1 MMIVSPGLFK
11 HPSRCFRSYSIVG
24 VGLLGTFTYC
34 HKYKI
39 NRVSFSSFIPSYY
52 HCRATLSTMME
63 EVKPEFDSDKAAVLV
78 NELRKTFNSGKTKS
92 YEWRI
97 SQLESISK
105 MIDEKEKEI
114 VEALRKDLSKPE
126 LEAFLSEILMARSS
140 CKLALK
146 ELKQWMMPQKVET
159 SLATYPSS
167 AEIVA
172 EPLGVVLV
180 ISTWNFPFS
189 LSLDPVIGAIAA
201 GNAVVLKP
209 SEIASATSSLLS
221 RLVGEY
227 MDKSAIIVV
236 EGAVAETS
244 ALLEQKW
251 DKIFFTGGARVG
263 RIVMAAAAKNLTPVT
278 LELGGKCP
286 AVVDSNVN
294 LQVTSRRI
302 VAGKWVCNN
311 GQACISVDYIITTK
325 ELAPKLIATLV
336 SVVEEIFGKDLMES
350 KERSRIINSFHFKRL
365 VNLLEEDK
373 VSNKIVFG
381 GQREESQLQIAPTI
395 LLDVPEDSMI
405 MQEEIFGPL
414 LPIITVE
421 RLEDSFA
428 MINRKPK
435 PLAAYLFSDDEQIKR
450 KFVQNIYAGGMA
462 INDTILQVTVP
473 TLPFGGVGESGM
485 GSYHGKFSFDAFSH
499 KKAVL
504 YRSFAG
510 DSPTRYPPYTPGK
523 KKQIKALLSVCIQ
536 DEPFWYLQR
545 TENGRI

>member
-1 MMIVSPGLFK
+1 MTIVSPGLFK
-11 HPSRCFRSYSIVG
+11 HPSRSYSIVG
-24 VGLLGTFTYC
+24 VGLLGTFTYR

-39 NRVSFSSFIPSYY
+39 NRVSFSSSTPSYY
-52 HCRATLSTMME
+52 CRATLSTTME
-63 EVKPEFDSDKAAVLV
+63 EVKPAFDSDKAAVLV

-114 VEALRKDLSKPE
+114 VEALQKDLSKPE

-209 SEIASATSSLLS
+209 SEIAPATSSLLS

-294 LQVTSRRI
+294 LQVTARRI

-311 GQACISVDYIITTK
+311 GQACIGVDYIITTK

-336 SVVEEIFGKDLMES
+336 NVVEEIFGKDLMES

-381 GQREESQLQIAPTI
+381 GQRDESQLQIAPTI

-523 KKQIKALLSVCIQ
+523 KKQIKALLSGKLLNIMLALLGFYK
-536 DEPFWYLQR
+536 D
-545 TENGRI
+545 